1 MSHIRSDFPE
11 PYESPADGLRGK
23 TSIFS
28 HPVYLFLREF
38 SLQDSRGGSQPCLPV
53 LRKKATDLWIATQ
66 LNRLPDCD
74 WVHLVFTL
82 PDTLWQVFESNRWLL
97 NDVCRLAVENLLY
110 TARKRG
116 PEPGIFCAIH
126 TYGRR
131 LNWHPHVHVSVT
143 CGGLNKHGQW
153 KKLSFPKDAMRSW
166 WMWNMRLLL
175 LKAWSEGMAM
185 PESLSHITTESQW
198 RSLVLKAGGKYWH
211 VYMSKKTAGG
221 RNTARYLGRYLKKPP
236 IAASRLAHY
245 NGGASLS
252 FRYLDHKT
260 GETATETLTQR
271 ELVARLKQHIPEKF
285 FKMVRYFGF
294 LANRMCG
301 EKLPQ
306 VYRALGMDK
315 PEPVAKVCYVQ
326 MVKQFLSRDPFEC
339 VLCGGRMVY
348 RRAIAG
354 LNVSGL
360 KKNTRDISL

>member
-1 MSHIRSDFPE
+1 MEKAELPE
-11 PYESPADGLRGK
+11 RRDAFTVDVEYAAAASESVVRGDGNAGVVV
-23 TSIFS
+23 TYHDGI
-28 HPVYLFLREF
+28 
-38 SLQDSRGGSQPCLPV
+38 
-53 LRKKATDLWIATQ
+53 T
-66 LNRLPDCD
+66 
-74 WVHLVFTL
+74 
-82 PDTLWQVFESNRWLL
+82 
-97 NDVCRLAVENLLY
+97 VE
-110 TARKRG
+110 K
-116 PEPGIFCAIH
+116 PGAK
-126 TYGRR
+126 
-131 LNWHPHVHVSVT
+131 S
-143 CGGLNKHGQW
+143 
-153 KKLSFPKDAMRSW
+153 
-166 WMWNMRLLL
+166 
-175 LKAWSEGMAM
+175 
-185 PESLSHITTESQW
+185 
-198 RSLVLKAGGKYWH
+198 GGKYWH

-294 LANRMCG
+294 LANRVCG

-315 PEPVAKVCYVQ
+315 PEPVAKVCYAQ

-339 VLCGGRMVY
+339 VLCGCRMVY

-360 KKNTRDISL
+360 KKNARDISLLRYMPA

>member
-1 MSHIRSDFPE
+1 MDVEYAAAASESVVRRSGDAGIVVTYHDGITVEKPGA
-11 PYESPADGLRGK
+11 ESR
-23 TSIFS
+23 
-28 HPVYLFLREF
+28 
-38 SLQDSRGGSQPCLPV
+38 
-53 LRKKATDLWIATQ
+53 RKI
-66 LNRLPDCD
+66 
-74 WVHLVFTL
+74 
-82 PDTLWQVFESNRWLL
+82 
-97 NDVCRLAVENLLY
+97 LA
-110 TARKRG
+110 
-116 PEPGIFCAIH
+116 C
-126 TYGRR
+126 
-131 LNWHPHVHVSVT
+131 VHV
-143 CGGLNKHGQW
+143 
-153 KKLSFPKDAMRSW
+153 
-166 WMWNMRLLL
+166 
-175 LKAWSEGMAM
+175 E
-185 PESLSHITTESQW
+185 EE
-198 RSLVLKAGGKYWH
+198 
-211 VYMSKKTAGG
+211 TAGG

-252 FRYLDHKT
+252 FRYPDHKT

-294 LANRMCG
+294 LANRVCG

-315 PEPVAKVCYVQ
+315 PEPVAKVCYAQ

-360 KKNTRDISL
+360 KKNARDISLLRYMPA